1 MKTLEQLRAR
11 LAEIS
16 ARMSELNAVE
26 DFTDVI
32 VSEINE
38 LGTEFETVKGQ
49 IEAKEKVA
57 SIVAA
62 TSVSTRKTGPDA
74 PVAARS
80 VEVVPRRKD
89 KMGGFNSFGEFL
101 GSVRKAGNGDVD
113 KRFQNTMFEKVGED
127 GGFLVPEEM
136 LTDVSKKLESDE
148 SLLSRVTSIP
158 VSGNSLSLPTDETS
172 PWNGGVQAYWT
183 AEGAQIQDSKHKFG
197 QANWKLH
204 KLAALV
210 KVTDELLEDSVAL
223 EGYIRARA
231 PEAIMHKIN
240 SAILTGNGVGK
251 PTGILNSGFRVVVAK
266 ESGQLADTV
275 VARNIIKMYSR
286 LIPQARRNAA
296 WYINAAVEEQLR
308 TMKDDEGNFIYL
320 APGSQMNQTPY
331 GLLMGLPVIA
341 MIGSM
346 PALGDEGDIMLGSL
360 SYYYAIIKRGGM
372 KQAVSQHL
380 YFDRDLQAYKF
391 TMRIDGS
398 CPFKSPVTTEFG
410 NYEMSAFITLA
421 DRA

>member
-1 MKTLEQLRAR
+1 MTLEQLRAR

-16 ARMSELNAVE
+16 ARMSELNSVE
-26 DFTDVI
+26 DFTDGI

-38 LGTEFETVKGQ
+38 LGSEFETVKGQ
-49 IEAKEKVA
+49 IEAKERVA

-62 TSVSTRKTGPDA
+62 TSASTRKTGAEA

-80 VEVVPRRKD
+80 VEVLPSRKD

-101 GSVRKAGNGDVD
+101 GSVRKAVNGDVD

-136 LTDVSKKLESDE
+136 LSDVSKKLESDE

-183 AEGAQIQDSKHKFG
+183 AEGAQIADSKHKFG

-251 PTGILNSGFRVVVAK
+251 PTGILNSGFRVVVPK
-266 ESGQLADTV
+266 ESGQLADTI

-308 TMKDDEGNFIYL
+308 TMKDDDNSFIYL
-320 APGSQMNQTPY
+320 APGSQMNQSPY
-331 GLLMGLPVIA
+331 GLLMGLPVIS

-380 YFDRDLQAYKF
+380 YFDRDIQAYKF
-391 TMRIDGS
+391 TMRLDGS
-398 CPFKSPVTTEFG
+398 CPFKSPVSTEFG